1 MAMSS
6 RQDLLYLLGRKFHHP
21 QRLLSLLQRETPPG
35 LIMLVQM
42 LTRMGQSV
50 RENLLEESL
59 LHHGGG
65 LLYLEELDL
74 QDDQILLAAVQI
86 LLFVAD

>member
-1 MAMSS
+1 
-6 RQDLLYLLGRKFHHP
+6 
-21 QRLLSLLQRETPPG
+21 
-35 LIMLVQM
+35 MLVQI

-50 RENLLEESL
+50 RENVYIDVLDIFLVYHIGHFLCILNFSFQFQLLEESL
-59 LHHGGG
+59 LHHGGD